1 MITHYIPIWARTN
14 GDRYLAVCKRYVDY
28 ASDSDRPTCED
39 CRRLI
44 AAEELLA
51 RQPSAEP
58 PQHRIEPRWL
68 GAWHID

>member
-14 GDRYLAVCKRYVDY
+14 GDRYLAVCQRYVDY

-44 AAEELLA
+44 AEEGVDRDRSISQYA
-51 RQPSAEP
+51 SSSISR
-58 PQHRIEPRWL
+58 
-68 GAWHID
+68 